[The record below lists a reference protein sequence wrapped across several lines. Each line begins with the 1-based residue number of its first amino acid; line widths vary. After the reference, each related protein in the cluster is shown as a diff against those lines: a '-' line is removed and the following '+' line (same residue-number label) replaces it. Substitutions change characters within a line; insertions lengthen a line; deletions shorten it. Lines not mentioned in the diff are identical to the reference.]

1 MFAALAASFSNSP
14 YNPIWATISFWALQ
28 DREKVT
34 KHEWENNNTL
44 LGWRLFSW
52 LRGLLDRVRFKK
64 KKKKKKKGFK
74 GIFSHIS
81 EGNIFEDIKVSNNY

>member
-1 MFAALAASFSNSP
+1 MFAALASSFSNSP

-44 LGWRLFSW
+44 LGW
-52 LRGLLDRVRFKK
+52 
-64 KKKKKKKGFK
+64 
-74 GIFSHIS
+74 
-81 EGNIFEDIKVSNNY
+81 